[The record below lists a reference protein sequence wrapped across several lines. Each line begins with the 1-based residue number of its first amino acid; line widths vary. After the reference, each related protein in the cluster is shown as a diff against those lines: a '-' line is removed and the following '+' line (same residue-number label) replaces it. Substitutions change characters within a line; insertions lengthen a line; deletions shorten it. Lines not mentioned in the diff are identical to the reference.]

1 MPPAALTLGSFQEY
15 SNKEVLNLVEITS
28 NTCKRFLICSSACS
42 SLSSR
47 VCALCLA
54 VSQSYWRSSVLLFNS
69 AISVS
74 YLSTFSRSLANCN
87 MMKCLVDYYIQ
98 TGYVTLERLLQN
110 GYSGTATL
118 GRLLININT
127 KRSRNNFLRLKL
139 VFDIMILN
147 YFQIFLICF
156 PFIVATIKIICVT
169 QLYKTIAF
177 YSYDLFLL

>member
-87 MMKCLVDYYIQ
+87 MMKCLVDYYIH
-98 TGYVTLERLLQN
+98 TGIFCYYRKVTLKWVLWN
-110 GYSGTATL
+110 GYPRQTTH
-118 GRLLININT
+118 
-127 KRSRNNFLRLKL
+127 KL
-139 VFDIMILN
+139 EDKKKVET
-147 YFQIFLICF
+147 IF
-156 PFIVATIKIICVT
+156 
-169 QLYKTIAF
+169 
-177 YSYDLFLL
+177 